1 MPPRRPSAG
10 RVLPV
15 LWFAWLVAAGT
26 AGAQPAPPF
35 GQAGKDVEWV
45 PTPDVLVDTMLE
57 MADVTGVDVVVDL
70 GSGDGKT
77 VLAAARLG
85 AKAIGVEYESNL
97 VEYSRR
103 RAAGAGVD
111 NLATFVTGDLFD
123 FDLSP
128 ATVIT
133 MFLLPDLN
141 LRLRPVL
148 FDLTPG
154 TRIVSNTWDLSG
166 TEGDLDAPGWVPDRT
181 VVLDPC
187 PSWCT
192 AHLWTVPAKVAGLWH
207 TADSEL
213 ALEQDYQMV
222 TGRLRGT
229 EGDLEVDGRLLGTKR
244 IFTAGDITYKLEA
257 EEDRLTG
264 TASSPAGR
272 TSWQARR

>member
-1 MPPRRPSAG
+1 MSDPRPGSLLRSALVPLIALLLAPLPSAAG
-10 RVLPV
+10 SSERAPRSG
-15 LWFAWLVAAGT
+15 AA
-26 AGAQPAPPF
+26 AQPASPPEADFLF
-35 GQAGKDVEWV
+35 GQ
-45 PTPDVLVDTMLE
+45 PR
-57 MADVTGVDVVVDL
+57 
-70 GSGDGKT
+70 T
-77 VLAAARLG
+77 VLG
-85 AKAIGVEYESNL
+85 I
-97 VEYSRR
+97 
-103 RAAGAGVD
+103 AGGWLAGTD
-111 NLATFVTGDLFD
+111 TGDLFD

-222 TGRLRGT
+222 TGRLRGA
-229 EGDLEVDGRLLGTKR
+229 EGEL
-244 IFTAGDITYKLEA
+244 
-257 EEDRLTG
+257 
-264 TASSPAGR
+264 
-272 TSWQARR
+272 

>member
-85 AKAIGVEYESNL
+85 AQAIGVEYASNL

-222 TGRLRGT
+222 TGRLRGA
-229 EGDLEVDGRLLGTKR
+229 EGELEVDGRLLGTKL